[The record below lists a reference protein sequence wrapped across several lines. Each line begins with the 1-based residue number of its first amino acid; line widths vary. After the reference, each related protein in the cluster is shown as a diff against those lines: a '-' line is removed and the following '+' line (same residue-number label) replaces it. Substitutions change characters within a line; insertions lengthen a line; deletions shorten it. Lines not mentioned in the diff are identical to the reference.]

1 MNSIKTFYRLY
12 LICFVCTAL
21 LSIPLIF
28 SPKTSGG
35 LFELTHILS
44 TILFLTAIIA
54 YPGLGFCAFIPLRA
68 TILAV
73 FFPFVEFCIK
83 LFSMPPAHDGLILA
97 NFIKALIAADIII
110 YTARKGPLGLNSQKK
125 EVKNKFFSGKRF
137 ALFSIVSV
145 TIAPVLIII
154 SALYSVAIGINKNSG
169 GYILLSPKGA
179 YSVEK
184 ILVKGNQELR
194 LIGMAHVGKKEF
206 YKNLK
211 VSFADKEALLLMEG
225 VTDKKKLLINKPD
238 YNFIAANFGISDQQK
253 FFTAEKMPESLEI
266 MRADLDISELASSTI
281 AGINLAGKLYSK
293 EGFKL
298 SSMLELQ
305 KHLATSDTAAIFFK
319 DLISKRNEKLLNTLD
334 EQLEKHECIIVPW
347 GALHMPEIEAW
358 AIKQGFK
365 IKKKNKGLLFAFG
378 SYFSK

>member
-1 MNSIKTFYRLY
+1 
-12 LICFVCTAL
+12 
-21 LSIPLIF
+21 
-28 SPKTSGG
+28 
-35 LFELTHILS
+35 
-44 TILFLTAIIA
+44 
-54 YPGLGFCAFIPLRA
+54 
-68 TILAV
+68 
-73 FFPFVEFCIK
+73 
-83 LFSMPPAHDGLILA
+83 
-97 NFIKALIAADIII
+97 
-110 YTARKGPLGLNSQKK
+110 
-125 EVKNKFFSGKRF
+125 
-137 ALFSIVSV
+137 
-145 TIAPVLIII
+145 
-154 SALYSVAIGINKNSG
+154 
-169 GYILLSPKGA
+169 
-179 YSVEK
+179 
-184 ILVKGNQELR
+184 
-194 LIGMAHVGKKEF
+194 MAHVGKKEF

-365 IKKKNKGLLFAFG
+365 IKKKNKRLLFAFG